1 MQKNRLYRNVGIIQ
15 EVVTYGQTL
24 LETGEMEALD
34 SLLQDVSQLSA
45 AVERMLKQ
53 EDGHLISLA
62 IRCCRNLCGSIL
74 EFHSHSQ
81 LRSRIFSLEIV
92 NLVWNLDLIL
102 HRQYDFLNYP
112 EKWTDYR
119 RDILERSQAA
129 HKVVGEKNYRYKVTI
144 FLMAYNKLEYTKA
157 AIESIY
163 RYTDFSQDN
172 IELITINNGSTDG
185 TREYF
190 ESLPNEKKINY
201 RENVLGVYNCP
212 AIYEGQYR
220 VDFSNDIVATP
231 NWLDNLLACIES
243 DEKIASVVP
252 VCGDYSIS
260 CQQGIPVS
268 YENSFAGMADMEKF
282 AAEYNHS
289 NPRLWEERALLMPFL
304 ACWRREVLDA
314 GITDNSY
321 TQAEFVDDDWST
333 TLRRT
338 GWRQILSKDTY
349 MHHFGGVTL
358 NEARQAE
365 KNNSLKNM
373 RQVYYDKWGL
383 DAWESRAIYP
393 MMKENLKLVP
403 LSEKADVLWLEPLYG
418 GSFLALKQQFLE
430 ADLAMGTSTALIREE
445 QYLPDAKNFFSQIAV
460 TRDYETWLEAD
471 NRTYDII
478 SSGKYFNDIIKYEPI
493 RLIRLLYDRLKPGG
507 YLLLPIENRLGIN
520 PVTKLLFEKEK
531 FCFGKQD
538 TVYKIMDVQRLFQYL
553 NTSLYP
559 GQCLLNGYTI
569 MGDEAKTQQLLAGL
583 IASGI
588 QADWQKIHDT
598 LIANFFWLG
607 IKKPGGR

>member
-321 TQAEFVDDDWST
+321 TQAEFIDDDWST

-338 GWRQILSKDTY
+338 GWRQILLRDTY
-349 MHHFGGVTL
+349 MHHFGSVTL
-358 NEARQAE
+358 NEARQTA

-373 RQVYYDKWGL
+373 RQVYYNKWGL
-383 DAWESRAIYP
+383 DAWESRASYP
-393 MMKENLKLVP
+393 MMKENLELAP
-403 LSEKADVLWLEPLYG
+403 LFEKTDVLWIEPLYG
-418 GSFLALKQQFLE
+418 SSFLALKQRFRE
-430 ADLAMGTSTALIREE
+430 ADLVLETSTALIREE
-445 QYLPDAKNFFSQIAV
+445 QYLPDANNFFSQIAV
-460 TRDYETWLEAD
+460 TRDYETWLEED
-471 NRTYDII
+471 TRTYDII

-493 RLIRLLYDRLKPGG
+493 RLIRLLYERLKPGG

-520 PVTKLLFEKEK
+520 PVAKLLFEEAK
-531 FCFGKQD
+531 FCFGEQD
-538 TVYKIMDVQRLFQYL
+538 TVYKIMNAKHLFQYL
-553 NTSLYP
+553 NTFLYP
-559 GQCLLNGYTI
+559 GQCVLNGCTI
-569 MGDEAKTQQLLAGL
+569 VGDEAKTNQLLVGM

-598 LIANFFWLG
+598 LIDNLFWLG
-607 IKKPGGR
+607 IKKPV